1 MMLQRDQN
9 SQAIVNADAQALNKY
24 KQERA
29 LYRKVNSLHSDIS
42 DIKETLNR
50 LCERLDRIENE

>member
-29 LYRKVNSLHSDIS
+29 LHRKVNALHSDVAN
-42 DIKETLNR
+42 IKETLNR

>member
-1 MMLQRDQN
+1 MLQRDQN